1 VCFSGLTQVGFFV
14 FFNFIFQYLGWL
26 RIEFYIYFFSNCLY
40 IYIYIINW
48 ELSFIIYFDLFYI
61 KLSQSCNL
69 SCEFYKLTKINLNW
83 FNISLS
89 ILTYKKNYHLYIYK
103 RCDII
108 IVRIKVSKGI
118 GFPLYLYPTV
128 NFILFQIQWIC
139 PNDFECKL
147 NQSG

>member
-1 VCFSGLTQVGFFV
+1 VCFSGLTLVGFFV
-14 FFNFIFQYLGWL
+14 FLILSFNIWGGWELNFI
-26 RIEFYIYFFSNCLY
+26 YIFLKLLIY

-48 ELSFIIYFDLFYI
+48 ELSFIICFDLFYI